1 MVCNANLNYL
11 GYRYLIDIFL
21 ETTLKAVPV
30 LLVNLVELLLVFLQ
44 NLETLHQKNLQIM
57 IIPFMVS
64 L

>member
-1 MVCNANLNYL
+1 MVYNANLNYL

-44 NLETLHQKNLQIM
+44 NLETLHHKNL
-57 IIPFMVS
+57 
-64 L
+64 

>member
-1 MVCNANLNYL
+1 MVYNANLNYL

-44 NLETLHQKNLQIM
+44 NLETLHQENVQIM